1 MKRLLRFLPLGLG
14 ISAAIIY
21 IMNVIQFKAINNS
34 VATLQILIRLRTY
47 LYISI
52 FGFAVYFII
61 RFIEALKY
69 KNHTVVEV
77 NDEVIEEPVKE
88 VVKVVEKPIVRTEIK
103 EVIVTGNKYCDNCGE
118 KIFDTDNY
126 CRRCGIY
133 QKNKKSGKSSLF
145 NKVVYVLKIVILIL
159 ILYFLLIML
168 FNFKEKQ
175 DPNFKSPFKIEVIK

>member
-1 MKRLLRFLPLGLG
+1 MVRLKRILRFLPLGLG

-34 VATLQILIRLRTY
+34 VAMLQILIRLRTY

-52 FGFAVYFII
+52 FGFALYFII
-61 RFIEALKY
+61 RFIETMKY
-69 KNHTVVEV
+69 KNNVVVETE
-77 NDEVIEEPVKE
+77 EVSEES
-88 VVKVVEKPIVRTEIK
+88 VVKVAPKPIVKTEIK
-103 EVIVTGNKYCDNCGE
+103 EVIITGNKYCDNCGE

-133 QKNKKSGKSSLF
+133 QKDKKSGKSSLF
-145 NKVVYVLKIVILIL
+145 NKVIYILKIVILIL
-159 ILYFLLIML
+159 ILYFLVVML

-175 DPNFKSPFKIEVIK
+175 DPTFKSPFKIEVIK